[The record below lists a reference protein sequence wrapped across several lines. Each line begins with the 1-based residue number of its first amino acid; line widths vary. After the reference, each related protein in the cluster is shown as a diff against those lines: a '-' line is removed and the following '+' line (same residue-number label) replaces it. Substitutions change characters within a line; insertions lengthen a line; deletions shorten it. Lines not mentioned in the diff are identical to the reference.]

1 MTEFSQMTCRN
12 PLNSLDHFYAH
23 SDGEPNKNAM
33 KPRETIWNIMELY
46 NLVGGLEHEF
56 HFP

>member
-1 MTEFSQMTCRN
+1 MHIPMANRIKT
-12 PLNSLDHFYAH
+12 
-23 SDGEPNKNAM
+23 AM